1 MNMSSRKG
9 DLAVLNH
16 YYEEKNSNLIFVYG
30 QNYLGKMDLVKEF
43 CKGKKFFYYASRH
56 ASAKEQILRM
66 KEDIESQYRVTV
78 SEASYDSCFS
88 KIKSGDLTKLVVVID
103 DADRILRRDPEFM
116 KSVEKLLER
125 KLYPGTVTILFLSS
139 EIHWVETELD
149 TVLGKSKGKIAEKL
163 KLEEEGFL
171 DVVRTFPDYSVR
183 ESVEVYGVLGG
194 CQSYLDHW
202 DAKRGLKFNVCK
214 HILSENG
221 FLYKE
226 AQTILESEL
235 RELSIYYTILGA
247 IASGK
252 NKLNDLF
259 LYTGFSRPK
268 ISVYMKNLM
277 AFDIIEKIE
286 SLETGGWEN
295 TKKGMYRIRNT
306 FIQFWFRF
314 VYPHESDLKMMVPE
328 SFYTKYIEN
337 ELTTYFEPYFV
348 KVCREYLELVNE
360 VKQLPVEIVKLGTW
374 IGKQGTID
382 IVVQNEI
389 RESLIGKCGWS
400 ESDFDFQTYEKLLAD
415 AQMAK
420 INPKYVYL
428 FSASKFDRKLVD
440 LAQKQPNLVLVD
452 MNHL

>member
-1 MNMSSRKG
+1 MI
-9 DLAVLNH
+9 LLQQVEL
-16 YYEEKNSNLIFVYG
+16 YG
-30 QNYLGKMDLVKEF
+30 QNYLGKMELVREF
-43 CKGKKFFYYASRH
+43 CKGKKNFYYASRH

-66 KEDIESQYRVTV
+66 KEDIESQYRVQV
-78 SEASYDSCFS
+78 PEASYDSCFT

-103 DADRILRRDPEFM
+103 DVDRIIRRDPDFM
-116 KSVEKLLER
+116 KSIEKLLDR
-125 KLYPGTVTILFLSS
+125 RLYPGTVSIVFLSS
-139 EIHWVETELD
+139 EIHWVETELEEL
-149 TVLGKSKGKIAEKL
+149 LGKSRNRIAHKMKL
-163 KLEEEGFL
+163 DEGRFL

-194 CQSYLDHW
+194 CQTYLDQW
-202 DAKRGLKFNVCK
+202 DPKRGLKFNICK
-214 HILSENG
+214 HILSERG
-221 FLYKE
+221 FLYNE
-226 AQTILESEL
+226 AQQILEAEL

-277 AFDIIEKIE
+277 AFDIIEKVE

-295 TKKGMYRIRNT
+295 TKKGIYRIRNT
-306 FIQFWFRF
+306 FIDFWFRF
-314 VYPHESDLKMMVPE
+314 VYPHESELKMMIPE

-337 ELTTYFEPYFV
+337 ELPNYFEHYFV

-360 VKQLPVEIVKLGTW
+360 VKQLPIEIAKLGTW
-374 IGKQGTID
+374 IGKKGTID
-382 IVVQNEI
+382 IVAQNTI
-389 RESLIGKCGWS
+389 RESLLGKCCWS
-400 ESDFDFQTYEKLLAD
+400 ESDFDYEIYEKLLED

-420 INPKYVYL
+420 ITPKYVYL
-428 FSASKFDRKLVD
+428 FSASKFDKKLVE
-440 LAQKQPNLVLVD
+440 LAQKHPDLVLVD